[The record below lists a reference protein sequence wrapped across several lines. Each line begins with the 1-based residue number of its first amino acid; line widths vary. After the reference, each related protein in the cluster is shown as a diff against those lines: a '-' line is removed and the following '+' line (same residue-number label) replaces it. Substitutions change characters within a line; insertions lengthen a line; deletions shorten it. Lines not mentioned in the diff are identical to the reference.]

1 MYMKKAM
8 SLALA
13 ALMLMG
19 TLTGCGSSNSN
30 SSDASNTNTDSNEA
44 ETTQLD
50 YPKKD
55 VQIIIPYAPGG
66 GSDNLVRGMMQY
78 LDLGATTVAIN
89 VDGASGYIGALQ
101 GYNSKN
107 DGYTIMTHNEMDL
120 ISYSMSGQAAEPLYE
135 NLEYICDVVTDY
147 NLLCTSPDTGWTTA
161 QEVIDYVNA
170 NPGTVTVGCTG
181 SNNVNYG
188 TTMELLKAMGIYDKV
203 TIVPY
208 DGGAASETALQGG
221 HIQLEV
227 NSLAD
232 TSSYIAAGT
241 NVPLM
246 ICNDSRIDAYPD
258 LPTTV
263 ENGFNVTYGKP
274 RGFFAP
280 AGTDAAV
287 LSYISEKMAEVCEMP
302 EFQEAMA
309 NLGFTVA
316 YVDGPA
322 AKERAVSW
330 AESLTPVFEE
340 MANIGG

>member
-1 MYMKKAM
+1 MKKAM
-8 SLALA
+8 SLVLA
-13 ALMLMG
+13 VLMLCG
-19 TLTGCGSSNSN
+19 LLSGCGGNSGNSN
-30 SSDASNTNTDSNEA
+30 SGSGNSGSSGADG
-44 ETTQLD
+44 

-66 GSDNLVRGMMQY
+66 GSDNLVRGTMQY
-78 LDLGATTVAIN
+78 LELGANAVPIN
-89 VDGASGYIGALQ
+89 VEGASGYIGALQ
-101 GYNSKN
+101 GFNSSN

-120 ISYSMSGQAAEPLYE
+120 ISYSMSGQAEVDLYKD
-135 NLEYICDVVTDY
+135 LEYICDVVTDY
-147 NLLCTSPDTGWTTA
+147 NLLCTNPDSGWTTV
-161 QEVIDYVNA
+161 QEAIDYINA

-188 TTMELLKAMGIYDKV
+188 TTMELLKAMGVYDKV

-208 DGGAASETALQGG
+208 DGGAASETALQGN

-232 TSSYIAAGT
+232 TASYIAAGT
-241 NVPLM
+241 NIPLLV
-246 ICNDSRIDAYPD
+246 CNEERIDAYPD
-258 LPTTV
+258 LPCTV

-280 AGTDAAV
+280 KGTDAAV
-287 LSYISEKMAEVCEMP
+287 LSYISGKMKEVCDRP
-302 EFQEAMA
+302 EFVEAMA

-322 AKERAVSW
+322 AKERTLAW

-340 MANIGG
+340 MASIGG

>member
-1 MYMKKAM
+1 MKKAM
-8 SLALA
+8 SLVLA
-13 ALMLMG
+13 VLMLCG
-19 TLTGCGSSNSN
+19 LLSGCGGNSGNSN
-30 SSDASNTNTDSNEA
+30 SGSGNSGSSGADG
-44 ETTQLD
+44 

-66 GSDNLVRGMMQY
+66 GSDNLVRGTMQY
-78 LDLGATTVAIN
+78 LELGANAVPIN
-89 VDGASGYIGALQ
+89 VEGASGYIGALQ
-101 GYNSKN
+101 GFNSSN

-120 ISYSMSGQAAEPLYE
+120 ISYSMSGQAEVDLYKD
-135 NLEYICDVVTDY
+135 LEYICDVVTDY
-147 NLLCTSPDTGWTTA
+147 NLLCTNPDSGWTTV
-161 QEVIDYVNA
+161 QEAIDYINA

-188 TTMELLKAMGIYDKV
+188 TTMELLKAMGVYDKV

-208 DGGAASETALQGG
+208 DGGAASETALQGN

-232 TSSYIAAGT
+232 TASYIAAGT
-241 NVPLM
+241 NIPLLV
-246 ICNDSRIDAYPD
+246 CNEERIDAYPD
-258 LPTTV
+258 LPCTV

-280 AGTDAAV
+280 KGTDAAV
-287 LSYISEKMAEVCEMP
+287 LSYISGKMKEVCDKP
-302 EFQEAMA
+302 EFVEAMA

-322 AKERAVSW
+322 AKERTLAW

-340 MANIGG
+340 MASIGG

>member
-1 MYMKKAM
+1 M
-8 SLALA
+8 
-13 ALMLMG
+13 
-19 TLTGCGSSNSN
+19 
-30 SSDASNTNTDSNEA
+30 
-44 ETTQLD
+44 
-50 YPKKD
+50 
-55 VQIIIPYAPGG
+55 
-66 GSDNLVRGMMQY
+66 
-78 LDLGATTVAIN
+78 
-89 VDGASGYIGALQ
+89 
-101 GYNSKN
+101 
-107 DGYTIMTHNEMDL
+107 
-120 ISYSMSGQAAEPLYE
+120 
-135 NLEYICDVVTDY
+135 
-147 NLLCTSPDTGWTTA
+147 
-161 QEVIDYVNA
+161 
-170 NPGTVTVGCTG
+170 TVGCTG

>member
-1 MYMKKAM
+1 MKKAM
-8 SLALA
+8 SLVLA
-13 ALMLMG
+13 VLMLCG
-19 TLTGCGSSNSN
+19 LLSGCGGNSGNSN
-30 SSDASNTNTDSNEA
+30 SGSGNSGSSGADG
-44 ETTQLD
+44 

-66 GSDNLVRGMMQY
+66 GSDDLVRGTMQY
-78 LDLGATTVAIN
+78 LELGANAVPIN
-89 VDGASGYIGALQ
+89 VEGASGYIGALQ
-101 GYNSKN
+101 GFNSSN

-120 ISYSMSGQAAEPLYE
+120 ISYSMSGQAEVDLYKD
-135 NLEYICDVVTDY
+135 LEYICDVVTDY
-147 NLLCTSPDTGWTTA
+147 NLLCTNPDSGWTTV
-161 QEVIDYVNA
+161 QEAIDYINA

-188 TTMELLKAMGIYDKV
+188 TTMELLKAMGVYDKV

-208 DGGAASETALQGG
+208 DGGAASETALQGN

-232 TSSYIAAGT
+232 TASYIAAGT
-241 NVPLM
+241 NIPLLV
-246 ICNDSRIDAYPD
+246 CNEERIDAYPD
-258 LPTTV
+258 LPCTV

-280 AGTDAAV
+280 KGTDAAV
-287 LSYISEKMAEVCEMP
+287 LSYISGKMKEVCDKP
-302 EFQEAMA
+302 EFVEAMA

-322 AKERAVSW
+322 AKERTLAW

-340 MANIGG
+340 MASIGG

>member
-1 MYMKKAM
+1 MKKAM

-30 SSDASNTNTDSNEA
+30 SSDASNTNTDSNAA

-55 VQIIIPYAPGG
+55 IQIIIPYAPGG

-120 ISYSMSGQAAEPLYE
+120 ISYSMSGQATEPLYE

-208 DGGAASETALQGG
+208 DGGAAS
-221 HIQLEV
+221 
-227 NSLAD
+227 
-232 TSSYIAAGT
+232 
-241 NVPLM
+241 
-246 ICNDSRIDAYPD
+246 
-258 LPTTV
+258 
-263 ENGFNVTYGKP
+263 
-274 RGFFAP
+274 
-280 AGTDAAV
+280 
-287 LSYISEKMAEVCEMP
+287 
-302 EFQEAMA
+302 
-309 NLGFTVA
+309 
-316 YVDGPA
+316 
-322 AKERAVSW
+322 
-330 AESLTPVFEE
+330 
-340 MANIGG
+340 

>member
-1 MYMKKAM
+1 MKKAM
-8 SLALA
+8 SLVLA
-13 ALMLMG
+13 VLMLCG
-19 TLTGCGSSNSN
+19 LLSGCGGNSGNSN
-30 SSDASNTNTDSNEA
+30 SGSGNSGSSGADG
-44 ETTQLD
+44 

-66 GSDNLVRGMMQY
+66 GSDNLVRGTMQY
-78 LDLGATTVAIN
+78 LELGANAVPIN
-89 VDGASGYIGALQ
+89 VEGASGYIGALQ
-101 GYNSKN
+101 GFNSSN

-120 ISYSMSGQAAEPLYE
+120 ISYSMSGQAEVDLYKD
-135 NLEYICDVVTDY
+135 LEYICDVVTDY
-147 NLLCTSPDTGWTTA
+147 NLLCTNPDSGWTTV
-161 QEVIDYVNA
+161 QEAIDYINA
-170 NPGTVTVGCTG
+170 NPGTLTVGCTG

-188 TTMELLKAMGIYDKV
+188 TTMELLKAMGVYDKV

-208 DGGAASETALQGG
+208 DGGAASETALQGN

-232 TSSYIAAGT
+232 TASYIAAGT
-241 NVPLM
+241 NIPLLV
-246 ICNDSRIDAYPD
+246 CNEERIDAYPD
-258 LPTTV
+258 LPCTV

-280 AGTDAAV
+280 KGTDAAV
-287 LSYISEKMAEVCEMP
+287 LSYISGKMKEVCDKP
-302 EFQEAMA
+302 EFVEAMA

-322 AKERAVSW
+322 AKERTLAW

-340 MANIGG
+340 MASIGG

>member
-1 MYMKKAM
+1 MDKEREKIMKKAL
-8 SLALA
+8 SLTLA
-13 ALMLMG
+13 GVMLAG
-19 TLTGCGSSNSN
+19 ALTGCGSSG
-30 SSDASNTNTDSNEA
+30 SSASAQGGSDGAS
-44 ETTQLD
+44 LD
-50 YPKKD
+50 YPKND

-78 LDLGATTVAIN
+78 LDLGATTVAVN
-89 VDGASGYIGALQ
+89 VEGAAGYIGALQ

-120 ISYSMSGQAAEPLYE
+120 ISYTMSGQSAEPLYE

-147 NLLCTSPDTGWTTA
+147 NLLSTSPDTGWTTA

-188 TTMELLKAMGIYDKV
+188 TTMELLKDMGIYDKV

-221 HIQLEV
+221 HIQIEV

-241 NVPLM
+241 NVPLLV
-246 ICNDSRIDAYPD
+246 CNDERIDACPD
-258 LPTTV
+258 VPTTV
-263 ENGFNVTYGKP
+263 ESGFDVTYGKP

-280 AGTDAAV
+280 KGTDEAV
-287 LSYISEKMAEVCEMP
+287 LKYISEKMSEVCQND
-302 EFQEAMA
+302 EFVKAMA
-309 NLGFTVA
+309 NLGFTVS
-316 YVDGPA
+316 YVDGA
-322 AKERAVSW
+322 DAKARTIEW
-330 AESLTPVFEE
+330 ADSLKPVFEE
-340 MANIGG
+340 MSKISA

>member
-1 MYMKKAM
+1 MKKAM
-8 SLALA
+8 SLMLA
-13 ALMLMG
+13 VLMLAS
-19 TLTGCGSSNSN
+19 LLSGCGGSTGNSDSKSESN
-30 SSDASNTNTDSNEA
+30 
-44 ETTQLD
+44 
-50 YPKKD
+50 YPTKD

-66 GSDNLVRGMMQY
+66 GSDNLVRGTMQY

-89 VDGASGYIGALQ
+89 VEGASGYIGALQ
-101 GYNSKN
+101 GFNSSN

-120 ISYSMSGQAAEPLYE
+120 ISYSMSGQAEVDLYKD
-135 NLEYICDVVTDY
+135 LEYICDVVTDY

-161 QEVIDYVNA
+161 QEAIDYINA

-188 TTMELLKAMGIYDKV
+188 TTMELLKAMGVYDKV

-232 TSSYIAAGT
+232 TASYIAAGT
-241 NVPLM
+241 NVPLLV
-246 ICNDSRIDAYPD
+246 CNDDRIDAFPD
-258 LPTTV
+258 LPCTV
-263 ENGFNVTYGKP
+263 ENGFDVTYGKP

-280 AGTDAAV
+280 KGTDEAV
-287 LSYISEKMAEVCEMP
+287 LSYISEKMKEVCEKP
-302 EFQEAMA
+302 EFVEAMA

-316 YVDGPA
+316 YVDGPE
-322 AKERAVSW
+322 AKERTLAW

-340 MANIGG
+340 MASIGG

>member
-1 MYMKKAM
+1 MKKAL
-8 SLALA
+8 SLVLA
-13 ALMLMG
+13 VLTLVGMLSA
-19 TLTGCGSSNSN
+19 CGGSKAPASSGA
-30 SSDASNTNTDSNEA
+30 SSGDTA
-44 ETTQLD
+44 TQLD

-55 VQIIIPYAPGG
+55 VQIVIPYAPGG

-89 VDGASGYIGALQ
+89 VEGASGYIGALQ
-101 GYNSKN
+101 GFNSKN

-120 ISYSMSGQAAEPLYE
+120 ISYSMSGQATVDLYKD
-135 NLEYICDVVTDY
+135 LEYICDVVTDY
-147 NLLCTSPDTGWTTA
+147 NLLCTSPSTGWTTA
-161 QEVIDYVNA
+161 QEAIDYINA

-246 ICNDSRIDAYPD
+246 ICNPTRIDAYPD
-258 LPTTV
+258 LPCTV
-263 ENGFNVTYGKP
+263 ENGFDVTYGKP

-280 AGTDAAV
+280 AGTDEAV
-287 LSYISEKMAEVCEMP
+287 LQYISEKMKEVCEKP
-302 EFQEAMA
+302 EFVEAMA

-316 YVDGPA
+316 YVEGPA
-322 AKERAVSW
+322 AKERTLAW

-340 MANIGG
+340 MAKISG

>member
-1 MYMKKAM
+1 MKKAM
-8 SLALA
+8 SLVLA
-13 ALMLMG
+13 VLMLCG
-19 TLTGCGSSNSN
+19 LLSGCGGNSGSGNSGSSGA
-30 SSDASNTNTDSNEA
+30 DG
-44 ETTQLD
+44 

-66 GSDNLVRGMMQY
+66 GSDNLVRGTMQY
-78 LDLGATTVAIN
+78 LELGANAVPIN
-89 VDGASGYIGALQ
+89 VEGASGYIGALQ
-101 GYNSKN
+101 GFNSSN

-120 ISYSMSGQAAEPLYE
+120 ISYSMSGQAEVDLYKD
-135 NLEYICDVVTDY
+135 LEYICDVVTDY
-147 NLLCTSPDTGWTTA
+147 NLLCTNPDSGWTTV
-161 QEVIDYVNA
+161 QEAIDYINA

-188 TTMELLKAMGIYDKV
+188 TTMELLKAMGVYDKV

-208 DGGAASETALQGG
+208 DGGAASETALQGN

-232 TSSYIAAGT
+232 TASYIAAGT
-241 NVPLM
+241 NIPLLV
-246 ICNDSRIDAYPD
+246 CNEERIDAYPD
-258 LPTTV
+258 LPCTV

-280 AGTDAAV
+280 KGTDAAV
-287 LSYISEKMAEVCEMP
+287 LSYISGKMKEVCDKP
-302 EFQEAMA
+302 EFVEAMA

-322 AKERAVSW
+322 AKERTLAW

-340 MANIGG
+340 MASIGG

>member
-1 MYMKKAM
+1 MKKAM
-8 SLALA
+8 SLVLA
-13 ALMLMG
+13 VLMLCG
-19 TLTGCGSSNSN
+19 LLSGCGGNSGNSN
-30 SSDASNTNTDSNEA
+30 SGSGNSGSSGADG
-44 ETTQLD
+44 

-66 GSDNLVRGMMQY
+66 GSDNLVRGTMQY
-78 LDLGATTVAIN
+78 LELGANAVPIN
-89 VDGASGYIGALQ
+89 VEGASGYIGALQ
-101 GYNSKN
+101 GFNSSN
-107 DGYTIMTHNEMDL
+107 GGYTIMTHNEMDL
-120 ISYSMSGQAAEPLYE
+120 ISYSMSGQAEVDLYKD
-135 NLEYICDVVTDY
+135 LEYICDVVTDY
-147 NLLCTSPDTGWTTA
+147 NLLCTNPDSGWTTV
-161 QEVIDYVNA
+161 QEAIDYINA

-188 TTMELLKAMGIYDKV
+188 TTMELLKAMGVYDKV

-208 DGGAASETALQGG
+208 DGGAASETALQGN

-232 TSSYIAAGT
+232 TASYIAAGT
-241 NVPLM
+241 NIPLLV
-246 ICNDSRIDAYPD
+246 CNEERIDAYPD
-258 LPTTV
+258 LPCTV

-280 AGTDAAV
+280 KGTDAAV
-287 LSYISEKMAEVCEMP
+287 LSYISGKMKEVCDKP
-302 EFQEAMA
+302 EFVEAMA

-322 AKERAVSW
+322 AKERTLAW

-340 MANIGG
+340 MASIGG

>member
-1 MYMKKAM
+1 MKKALSLILALLM
-8 SLALA
+8 TLALA
-13 ALMLMG
+13 
-19 TLTGCGSSNSN
+19 GCGGSSGGGGGANG
-30 SSDASNTNTDSNEA
+30 
-44 ETTQLD
+44 

-55 VQIIIPYAPGG
+55 VQIVIPYAPGG
-66 GSDNLVRGMMQY
+66 GSDNLVRGTMQY

-89 VDGASGYIGALQ
+89 VEGASGYIGALQ
-101 GYNSKN
+101 GFNSAN

-120 ISYSMSGQAAEPLYE
+120 ISYSMSGQAEVDLYKD
-135 NLEYICDVVTDY
+135 LEYICDVVTDY

-161 QEVIDYVNA
+161 QEAIDYINA

-188 TTMELLKAMGIYDKV
+188 TTMELLKAMGVYDKV

-208 DGGAASETALQGG
+208 DGGAASETALQGN

-232 TSSYIAAGT
+232 TASYIAAGT
-241 NVPLM
+241 NIPLL

-258 LPTTV
+258 LACTV
-263 ENGFNVTYGKP
+263 ESGFDVTYGKP

-280 AGTDAAV
+280 KGTDPEI
-287 LSYISEKMAEVCEMP
+287 LSYISGKMKDVCDKP
-302 EFQEAMA
+302 EFVEAMA

-316 YVDGPA
+316 YVDGPE
-322 AKERAVSW
+322 AKERTLAW

-340 MANIGG
+340 MANIGA

>member
-1 MYMKKAM
+1 MKKAM
-8 SLALA
+8 SLMLA
-13 ALMLMG
+13 VLMLAS
-19 TLTGCGSSNSN
+19 LLSGCGSSTGDSGSKAESN
-30 SSDASNTNTDSNEA
+30 
-44 ETTQLD
+44 
-50 YPKKD
+50 YPTKD

-66 GSDNLVRGMMQY
+66 GSDNLVRGTMQY

-89 VDGASGYIGALQ
+89 VEGASGYIGALQ
-101 GYNSKN
+101 GFNSSN

-120 ISYSMSGQAAEPLYE
+120 ISYSMSGQAEVDLYKD
-135 NLEYICDVVTDY
+135 LEYICDVVTDY

-161 QEVIDYVNA
+161 QEAIDYINA

-188 TTMELLKAMGIYDKV
+188 TTMELLKAMGVYDKV

-232 TSSYIAAGT
+232 TASYIAAGT
-241 NVPLM
+241 NVPLLV
-246 ICNDSRIDAYPD
+246 CNDARIDAFPD
-258 LPTTV
+258 LPCTV
-263 ENGFNVTYGKP
+263 ESGFDVTYGKP

-280 AGTDAAV
+280 KGTDEAV
-287 LSYISEKMAEVCEMP
+287 LSYISEKMKEVCEEP
-302 EFQEAMA
+302 EFVEAMA

-316 YVDGPA
+316 YVDGPE
-322 AKERAVSW
+322 AKERTLAW

-340 MANIGG
+340 MASIGG

>member
-1 MYMKKAM
+1 MKKVL
-8 SLALA
+8 SLTLALLMVL
-13 ALMLMG
+13 ALV
-19 TLTGCGSSNSN
+19 GCGGGSGSGGG
-30 SSDASNTNTDSNEA
+30 ASG
-44 ETTQLD
+44 

-66 GSDNLVRGMMQY
+66 GSDNLVRGTMQH

-89 VDGASGYIGALQ
+89 VEGASGYIGALR
-101 GYNSKN
+101 GFNSSN

-120 ISYSMSGQAAEPLYE
+120 ISYSMSGQAEVDLYKD
-135 NLEYICDVVTDY
+135 LEYICDVVTDY

-161 QEVIDYVNA
+161 QEAIDYINA

-188 TTMELLKAMGIYDKV
+188 TTMELLKAMGVYDKV

-208 DGGAASETALQGG
+208 DGGAASETALQGN

-232 TSSYIAAGT
+232 TASYIAAGT
-241 NVPLM
+241 NIPLLV
-246 ICNDSRIDAYPD
+246 CNDTRIDAHPD
-258 LPTTV
+258 LPCTV
-263 ENGFNVTYGKP
+263 ESGFDVTYGKP

-280 AGTDAAV
+280 KGTDQEI
-287 LSYISEKMAEVCEMP
+287 LTYISGKMKEVCEKP
-302 EFQEAMA
+302 EFVEAMA

-322 AKERAVSW
+322 AKERTLSW

-340 MANIGG
+340 MASISN

>member
-1 MYMKKAM
+1 MKKAM
-8 SLALA
+8 SLVLA
-13 ALMLMG
+13 VLMLCG
-19 TLTGCGSSNSN
+19 LLSGCGGNSGNSN
-30 SSDASNTNTDSNEA
+30 SGSGNSGSSGADG
-44 ETTQLD
+44 

-66 GSDNLVRGMMQY
+66 GSDNLVRGTMQY
-78 LDLGATTVAIN
+78 LELGANAVPIN
-89 VDGASGYIGALQ
+89 VEGASGYIGALQ
-101 GYNSKN
+101 GFNSSN
-107 DGYTIMTHNEMDL
+107 DGYTTMTHNEMDL
-120 ISYSMSGQAAEPLYE
+120 ISYSMSGQAEVDLYKD
-135 NLEYICDVVTDY
+135 LEYICDVVTDY
-147 NLLCTSPDTGWTTA
+147 NLLCTNPDSGWTTV
-161 QEVIDYVNA
+161 QEAIDYINA

-188 TTMELLKAMGIYDKV
+188 TTMELLKAMGVYDKV

-208 DGGAASETALQGG
+208 DGGAASETALQGN

-232 TSSYIAAGT
+232 TASYIAAGT
-241 NVPLM
+241 NIPLLV
-246 ICNDSRIDAYPD
+246 CNEERIDAYPD
-258 LPTTV
+258 LPCTV

-280 AGTDAAV
+280 KGTDAAV
-287 LSYISEKMAEVCEMP
+287 LSYISGKMKEVCDKP
-302 EFQEAMA
+302 EFVEAMA

-322 AKERAVSW
+322 AKERTLAW

-340 MANIGG
+340 MASIGG

>member
-1 MYMKKAM
+1 MKKAM
-8 SLALA
+8 SLVLA
-13 ALMLMG
+13 VLMLCG
-19 TLTGCGSSNSN
+19 LLSGCGGNSGNSN
-30 SSDASNTNTDSNEA
+30 AGSGNSGSSGADG
-44 ETTQLD
+44 

-66 GSDNLVRGMMQY
+66 GSDNLVRGTMQY
-78 LDLGATTVAIN
+78 LELGANAVPIN
-89 VDGASGYIGALQ
+89 VEGASGYIGALQ
-101 GYNSKN
+101 GFNSSN

-120 ISYSMSGQAAEPLYE
+120 ISYSMSGQAEVDLYKD
-135 NLEYICDVVTDY
+135 LEYICDVVTDY
-147 NLLCTSPDTGWTTA
+147 NLLCTNPDSGWTTV
-161 QEVIDYVNA
+161 QEAIDYINA

-188 TTMELLKAMGIYDKV
+188 TTMELLKAMGVYDKV

-208 DGGAASETALQGG
+208 DGGAASETALQGN

-232 TSSYIAAGT
+232 TASYIAAGT
-241 NVPLM
+241 NVPLLV
-246 ICNDSRIDAYPD
+246 CNEERIEAYPD
-258 LPTTV
+258 LPCTV

-280 AGTDAAV
+280 KGTDQAI
-287 LSYISEKMAEVCEMP
+287 LTYISSKMKEVCDKP
-302 EFQEAMA
+302 EFVEAMA

-322 AKERAVSW
+322 AKERTLAW

-340 MANIGG
+340 MASIGS

>member
-1 MYMKKAM
+1 MKKAM

-13 ALMLMG
+13 TLMLVG
-19 TLTGCGSSNSN
+19 ILSGCGGSSG
-30 SSDASNTNTDSNEA
+30 DSAA
-44 ETTQLD
+44 E
-50 YPKKD
+50 YPTKD
-55 VQIIIPYAPGG
+55 VQIVIPYAPGG
-66 GSDNLVRGMMQY
+66 GSDNLVRSAMQY
-78 LDLGATTVAIN
+78 LDLGVNIVALN

-101 GYNSKN
+101 AFNSAN

-120 ISYSMSGQAAEPLYE
+120 VSYSMSGQAEVELYKD
-135 NLEYICDVVTDY
+135 LEYICDVVADY

-161 QEVIDYVNA
+161 QEAIDYINA

-227 NSLAD
+227 NSMAD
-232 TSSYIAAGT
+232 TASYVAAGT
-241 NVPLM
+241 NIPLLVCHTERVDTLPDVP
-246 ICNDSRIDAYPD
+246 C
-258 LPTTV
+258 TV
-263 ENGFNVTYGKP
+263 EAGYDVTYSKP

-280 AGTDAAV
+280 AGTDESV
-287 LSYISEKMAEVCEMP
+287 LTYLSSKLKEVTENP
-302 EFQEAMA
+302 EFVEDMA
-309 NLGFTVA
+309 NLGLTVE
-316 YVDGPA
+316 YVDGPE
-322 AKERAVSW
+322 AKERTIAW

-340 MANIGG
+340 MAQISG